1 MCSNCQSN
9 PKRVRAERGQGGL
22 PRRVLN
28 AIFLLLIRAYQYV
41 LSPLLPNSCRFVP
54 TCSQYGVEALKKH
67 GPFRGGWLTLKR
79 ISRCHPW
86 GGSGYDPVP

>member
-9 PKRVRAERGQGGL
+9 PKSVGTERRQGGL
-22 PRRVLN
+22 PLRVLN